1 MTLVSSPDST
11 QASLD
16 RRSPGQRRKL
26 LSYLLFIC
34 TATSLPAGAATL
46 ASAPFG
52 NTADGQPV
60 RRYTMTAESGVSVS
74 FMNYGGSITDITTP
88 DRNGRRVPI
97 VLGFPT
103 LRDYEGGANAAM
115 SGVYFGSI
123 IGRYANFIA
132 KGQFNLDGHQYR
144 LAQNYLGNF
153 LNGGNKGFD
162 KKVWQVQPKS
172 ISGQRVSAL
181 LTYTSPD
188 GEEGF
193 PGTVKVSI
201 TYSLSDDGV
210 FTIHYEAVTDK
221 TTVINL
227 TNHANFN
234 LSGAGS
240 GDVLQQVLTIDSD
253 KYTPTDKTQIPLGPL
268 AKVDG
273 TPFDFRMPVA
283 IGARI
288 HYQNEQLIL
297 ARGYDQNWVLN
308 KHGDPLQPQHAV
320 HVYDP
325 KSGRTLDC
333 FTTEPALVIYTGN
346 FFDGSFAGTGG
357 VYRQLAAFT
366 LETQHFPDSPN
377 QPAFP
382 TTVLN
387 PGQIYKSTTVLQF
400 GVQR

>member
-1 MTLVSSPDST
+1 M
-11 QASLD
+11 
-16 RRSPGQRRKL
+16 
-26 LSYLLFIC
+26 
-34 TATSLPAGAATL
+34 
-46 ASAPFG
+46 
-52 NTADGQPV
+52 
-60 RRYTMTAESGVSVS
+60 
-74 FMNYGGSITDITTP
+74 
-88 DRNGRRVPI
+88 
-97 VLGFPT
+97 
-103 LRDYEGGANAAM
+103 
-115 SGVYFGSI
+115 
-123 IGRYANFIA
+123 
-132 KGQFNLDGHQYR
+132 
-144 LAQNYLGNF
+144 
-153 LNGGNKGFD
+153 
-162 KKVWQVQPKS
+162 
-172 ISGQRVSAL
+172 

-357 VYRQLAAFT
+357 VYRQFAAFT